1 MHQEVETKLNEMSRN
16 HQDFQTSCRVEGI
29 TRAYLGSEFAESL
42 SHLTRPSATRR
53 TGRQSRK
60 SWEKEKRH
68 RIYFD
73 LQL

>member
-16 HQDFQTSCRVEGI
+16 HQDFQTSCRVEWI
-29 TRAYLGSEFAESL
+29 TRANLGLEFAESL

-60 SWEKEKRH
+60 AREK
-68 RIYFD
+68 
-73 LQL
+73 